1 MRLLPVDPQTLLML
15 LTALPLVGLLLWVF
29 ARHCGIAIG
38 LLLAAPVWSVAVD
51 GQTASLDLGVR
62 LYPADILTACALC
75 VAAARLPRRD
85 LWARSGLLPVLVL
98 VALAG
103 WSTVRGVAA
112 FGVEA
117 AGNDARVYFW
127 HFLAFALYVATLPL
141 SAPLSRVVPRAWLAS
156 AAAYVLLSVVGW
168 LGRGLHSLTTHVAV
182 DGVTVDP
189 RPVPAGAALVIA
201 QGAMLLLYPPSHGRS
216 GTASPEPGTSSEP
229 GIRKAARRGVLAV
242 PAAFVLLL
250 LVALLQHRTVWVGAA
265 AMAFGWW
272 LLRPARAGQRMTS
285 AIVGA
290 VVLSFAALLY
300 SIGAFGSIG
309 ASLTDSFNE
318 AQGNRSSFVWRVLGW
333 QELLSAARTPTQWLL
348 GSPFGSGYERS
359 IAGGLVTVSPHDYY
373 LHLVLRLGLVGL
385 VALLALYVV
394 VWRRLG
400 RGGEGNL
407 ALRLVIIG
415 QLVLFVAYSAPPEQA
430 VLLGWCL
437 WQARASETDGAHRRS
452 LAGAPAPP
460 PGPVPG
466 SAAGVPGPAARPGG
480 GAVGAA
486 PAPAGA
492 RWPDGHGRHGA

>member
-1 MRLLPVDPQTLLML
+1 MQLLPVDPQTLLML

-38 LLLAAPVWSVAVD
+38 LLLGTQVWVVAAG

-75 VAAARLPRRD
+75 VATARLPRRD
-85 LWARSGLLPVLVL
+85 LWTRSGLLPALVL

-103 WSTVRGVAA
+103 WSTLRGVAA

-141 SAPLSRVVPRAWLAS
+141 NAPLNRVIPRASLAS
-156 AAAYVLLSVVGW
+156 AAAYVLLSLLGW

-201 QGAMLLLYPPSHGRS
+201 QGAMLLLCRPAHGRS
-216 GTASPEPGTSSEP
+216 GPASSAPGT
-229 GIRKAARRGVLAV
+229 RKAARRGVLAV
-242 PAAFVLLL
+242 PAAFLLL
-250 LVALLQHRTVWVGAA
+250 VLVALLQHRTVWVGAV
-265 AMAFGWW
+265 AMALGWW
-272 LLRPARAGQRMTS
+272 MLRPARAGQRMTS
-285 AIVGA
+285 AIAGA
-290 VVLSFAALLY
+290 VVLTFAALLY
-300 SIGAFGSIG
+300 SIGTFGSIG

-318 AQGNRSSFVWRVLGW
+318 TQGTRSSFVWRVLGW
-333 QELLSAARTPTQWLL
+333 QELLNAARTTMQWLL
-348 GSPFGSGYERS
+348 GSPFGSGYARS
-359 IAGGLVTVSPHDYY
+359 IEGGLVTVSPHDYY

-415 QLVLFVAYSAPPEQA
+415 QLVFFVAYSAPPEQA

-437 WQARASETDGAHRRS
+437 WQARASEAEAARRPS
-452 LAGAPAPP
+452 PAGTGTPAPTSGHVPAPAN
-460 PGPVPG
+460 
-466 SAAGVPGPAARPGG
+466 GVPRPAAVPGG
-480 GAVGAA
+480 GPVGAA

-492 RWPDGHGRHGA
+492 RRPGGHGRHGV

>member
-1 MRLLPVDPQTLLML
+1 MRLLPVDPQTLLVL

-75 VAAARLPRRD
+75 VAAARLPRRE
-85 LWARSGLLPVLVL
+85 LWARSGLLPALVL

-127 HFLAFALYVATLPL
+127 HFLAFALYVATIPL

-156 AAAYVLLSVVGW
+156 AAAYVLLSLVGW
-168 LGRGLHSLTTHVAV
+168 LGRGLHSLTTHMAV

-201 QGAMLLLYPPSHGRS
+201 QGAMLLLCAPAHGRS
-216 GTASPEPGTSSEP
+216 GPASPEPGT
-229 GIRKAARRGVLAV
+229 RKAARRGVLAV
-242 PAAFVLLL
+242 PAAFLLL
-250 LVALLQHRTVWVGAA
+250 VLVALLQHRTVWVGAV
-265 AMAFGWW
+265 AMALGWW

-285 AIVGA
+285 AIAGA
-290 VVLSFAALLY
+290 VVLSFTALLY

-318 AQGNRSSFVWRVLGW
+318 AQGTRSSFVWRVLGW
-333 QELLSAARTPTQWLL
+333 QELLSAARTPSQWLL

-437 WQARASETDGAHRRS
+437 WQARASAADGARRPS
-452 LAGAPAPP
+452 LADAGTPVPTPGHVPAPAT
-460 PGPVPG
+460 GE
-466 SAAGVPGPAARPGG
+466 PGPAARPDG

-492 RWPDGHGRHGA
+492 RRPGGHGRHGV

>member
-15 LTALPLVGLLLWVF
+15 LTALPVVGLLLWVF

-38 LLLAAPVWSVAVD
+38 LLLAAPVWSVVVD

-75 VAAARLPRRD
+75 VAAARLPRCD
-85 LWARSGLLPVLVL
+85 LRARSGLLPALVL

-103 WSTVRGVAA
+103 WSTLRGVAA

-117 AGNDARVYFW
+117 AGNDARVYFG

-156 AAAYVLLSVVGW
+156 AAVYALLSVVGW

-182 DGVTVDP
+182 NGVTVDP

-201 QGAMLLLYPPSHGRS
+201 QGAMLLLCPPVPDRSASGPGESGGRK
-216 GTASPEPGTSSEP
+216 
-229 GIRKAARRGVLAV
+229 IARRGVLAA
-242 PAAFVLLL
+242 PSAFLLL
-250 LVALLQHRTVWVGAA
+250 VLVALLQHRTVWVAVAA
-265 AMAFGWW
+265 VAAGWW
-272 LLRPARAGQRMTS
+272 VLRPAPAGQRLTS
-285 AIVGA
+285 AIAAGVA
-290 VVLSFAALLY
+290 LSFAALLY
-300 SIGAFGSIG
+300 SIGAFGTIG
-309 ASLTDSFNE
+309 ASLADSFNE
-318 AQGNRSSFVWRVLGW
+318 TQGTRSSFVWRVLGW
-333 QELLSAARTPTQWLL
+333 QELLNAARTPMQWFL
-348 GSPFGSGYERS
+348 GSPFGSGYVRS
-359 IAGGLVTVSPHDYY
+359 IEGGLVTVSPHDYY

-385 VALLALYVV
+385 FALLALYVV

-407 ALRLVIIG
+407 VLRLVIIG

-437 WQARASETDGAHRRS
+437 WQARAVEADAARRPSPAGVGA
-452 LAGAPAPP
+452 GTPAPP
-460 PGPVPG
+460 PGHVP
-466 SAAGVPGPAARPGG
+466 APATGVPGPAAVPGG
-480 GAVGAA
+480 DAVGAP

-492 RWPDGHGRHGA
+492 RRPGGHGRHGV

>member
-1 MRLLPVDPQTLLML
+1 MRLLPVDPQTLLVVL
-15 LTALPLVGLLLWVF
+15 AALPLVGLLLWVF

-38 LLLAAPVWSVAVD
+38 LLLAVPVWSVAVD

-62 LYPADILTACALC
+62 LYPADVLTACALC

-85 LWARSGLLPVLVL
+85 LRARSGLLPVLVL

-103 WSTVRGVAA
+103 WSTLRGVAA
-112 FGVEA
+112 FGIEA

-141 SAPLSRVVPRAWLAS
+141 NAPLSRVVPRAWLAS
-156 AAAYVLLSVVGW
+156 AAAYVLLSLAGW

-201 QGAMLLLYPPSHGRS
+201 QGAMLLLCLPARGRS
-216 GTASPEPGTSSEP
+216 GPASSEP
-229 GIRKAARRGVLAV
+229 GTRKAARRGVLAV
-242 PAAFVLLL
+242 PAAFLLL
-250 LVALLQHRTVWVGAA
+250 VLVALLQHRTVWVGAV
-265 AMAFGWW
+265 AMALGWW
-272 LLRPARAGQRMTS
+272 VLRPARAGQRMTS
-285 AIVGA
+285 AIAGA

-309 ASLTDSFNE
+309 ASLADSFNE
-318 AQGNRSSFVWRVLGW
+318 TQGTRSSFVWRVLGW
-333 QELLSAARTPTQWLL
+333 QELLNAARTPMQWLL
-348 GSPFGSGYERS
+348 GSPFGSGYARS
-359 IAGGLVTVSPHDYY
+359 IEGGLVTVSPHDYY

-437 WQARASETDGAHRRS
+437 WQARASEADAARRPS
-452 LAGAPAPP
+452 PAGAGTPAPP
-460 PGPVPG
+460 PGHVP
-466 SAAGVPGPAARPGG
+466 APATGVPGPAAVPGG
-480 GAVGAA
+480 DAVGAA

-492 RWPDGHGRHGA
+492 RWPGGHGRHGV